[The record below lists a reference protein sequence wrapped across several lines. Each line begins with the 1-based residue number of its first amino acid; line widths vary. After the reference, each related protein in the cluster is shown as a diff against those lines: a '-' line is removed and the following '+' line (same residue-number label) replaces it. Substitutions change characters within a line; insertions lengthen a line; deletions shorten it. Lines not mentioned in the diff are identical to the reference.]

1 MSKFFFIR
9 VDASSQS
16 GIGHLSRTFSL
27 AVSLRSYGIESIF
40 ILDKY
45 DTLYKTY
52 MADFSY
58 IFLYNSNENFA
69 NEKSDAIL
77 FKKAI
82 KGFKIHGVIVDD
94 YRLSINWEKSL
105 LELNC
110 LLIALDDRDELSHE
124 CDIIIDAK
132 WTGEDT
138 INRYFK
144 KTPES
149 CIRLLGPE
157 YILMNQAYEKN
168 DWILTNNSIDNNHN
182 PINIMLNFGGG
193 GDLSLAA
200 ELLAY
205 ILKKAP
211 KGINFIVQV
220 IIGPFALNKN
230 KILSIG
236 LKDDRVKP
244 VINANSLYDNLILT
258 DLYIGAS
265 GGTLYEALSMN
276 IPAITFSIAKN
287 QSNHLEHLE
296 DFSHYFH
303 LNNLSQESFGNF
315 SELVWLVLYDF
326 ERIKKLYIMKK
337 KIEIDGLG
345 AKRVAEIIGNTL
357 ENGKPYSG
365 SSNKTSF
372 FSNTDT
378 HALNLTLDP
387 IDDSHI
393 NKYLDARN
401 RSSNLKNMTEIN
413 KVDRLDHYLWWM
425 QNNRSSFILKKGGK
439 PILYIWHQLKTVD
452 NVQIL
457 IGGWFTCVEDCSSL
471 DVIYA
476 LNWQLNH
483 TKSEFPLIPW
493 VAVIKKTNKFA
504 RLLNKRFGFKLIS
517 EGDILF
523 EVASQCFPQA
533 KITDFDYLYR
543 K

>member
-82 KGFKIHGVIVDD
+82 KGFKIDGVIVDD

-138 INRYFK
+138 INRYVK

-168 DWILTNNSIDNNHN
+168 VWILTNNPIVNNHN

-193 GDLSLAA
+193 GTSISVLSL
-200 ELLAY
+200 
-205 ILKKAP
+205 
-211 KGINFIVQV
+211 
-220 IIGPFALNKN
+220 
-230 KILSIG
+230 
-236 LKDDRVKP
+236 
-244 VINANSLYDNLILT
+244 
-258 DLYIGAS
+258 
-265 GGTLYEALSMN
+265 
-276 IPAITFSIAKN
+276 
-287 QSNHLEHLE
+287 
-296 DFSHYFH
+296 
-303 LNNLSQESFGNF
+303 
-315 SELVWLVLYDF
+315 
-326 ERIKKLYIMKK
+326 
-337 KIEIDGLG
+337 
-345 AKRVAEIIGNTL
+345 
-357 ENGKPYSG
+357 
-365 SSNKTSF
+365 
-372 FSNTDT
+372 
-378 HALNLTLDP
+378 
-387 IDDSHI
+387 
-393 NKYLDARN
+393 
-401 RSSNLKNMTEIN
+401 
-413 KVDRLDHYLWWM
+413 
-425 QNNRSSFILKKGGK
+425 
-439 PILYIWHQLKTVD
+439 
-452 NVQIL
+452 
-457 IGGWFTCVEDCSSL
+457 CS
-471 DVIYA
+471 
-476 LNWQLNH
+476 
-483 TKSEFPLIPW
+483 
-493 VAVIKKTNKFA
+493 
-504 RLLNKRFGFKLIS
+504 
-517 EGDILF
+517 
-523 EVASQCFPQA
+523 
-533 KITDFDYLYR
+533 
-543 K
+543 